1 MSGDGAVSGSRDL
14 PDDLAVIYGDG
25 NGLIVAGCRVIGS
38 RDLLDAMVRIELVDA
53 SGQPVA
59 VEMPARVM
67 RALAVAVQS
76 VAIVAMHG
84 GAA

>member
-1 MSGDGAVSGSRDL
+1 MSGDGAA
-14 PDDLAVIYGDG
+14 LA
-25 NGLIVAGCRVIGS
+25 VAGCVVSSS
-38 RDLLDAMVRIELVDA
+38 RDLLDATVRIELVDA

-67 RALAVAVQS
+67 HALAIAVQS